1 MPLALLLMLA
11 TPLPTVVSVEDP
23 GDRAV
28 REYRG
33 IPLLA
38 MLPSTSQGDAA
49 LVRCN
54 DGFVVL
60 LPLDVIRRY
69 GPIVASEVHGEQG
82 FAAIPSPQGPR
93 YLVWPNRTNPEID
106 HDPEITTEGWAWGVD
121 QVEVVQSSAYL
132 APLTPPGTDAGVQRG
147 RALWIER
154 CFHCHAVH
162 GAGGIAGWDLSEP
175 IALWRYRTPAEVAR
189 YLRDPR
195 AVNPGG
201 HMPPQPLTRQQL
213 RDLFAFMHVVL

>member
-11 TPLPTVVSVEDP
+11 APVPTVVSVQDP
-23 GDRAV
+23 GDGAV

-33 IPLLA
+33 IPLPS
-38 MLPSTSQGDAA
+38 MLPSNAQGDAA
-49 LVRCN
+49 LVQCN

-69 GPIVASEVHGEQG
+69 GPIVASEVHGERG
-82 FAAIPSPQGPR
+82 WAAIPSPQGPR
-93 YLVWPNRTNPEID
+93 YLVWPNRAYPEID
-106 HDPEITTEGWAWGVD
+106 RHPAITIEGWAWGVD

-132 APLTPPGTDAGVQRG
+132 APLTPSRSDPGAQRG
-147 RALWIER
+147 RALWMQR

-175 IALWRYRTPAEVAR
+175 VALWRYRTPAEVAR
-189 YLRDPR
+189 YLHDPR
-195 AVNPGG
+195 AMNPDG
-201 HMPPQPLTRQQL
+201 HMPPQPLTREQL
-213 RDLFAFMHVVL
+213 RDLFTFMHVVL